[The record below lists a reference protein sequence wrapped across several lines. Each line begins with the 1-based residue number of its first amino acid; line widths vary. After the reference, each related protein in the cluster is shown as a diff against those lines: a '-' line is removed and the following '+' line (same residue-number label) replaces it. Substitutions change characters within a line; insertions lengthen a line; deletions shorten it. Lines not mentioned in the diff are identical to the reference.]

1 MKLAVKTNEDI
12 SGIWVIE
19 WVKKKP
25 LHTVMRCKCTSSLTD
40 RLSSLHLVVP
50 PDGNF
55 KLCET
60 GSCLPLCFLSVSLH
74 YLSPLRDSPSLTHFS
89 QNTSF
94 SENVCSFFC
103 IRRPCSL
110 TTSEGNGA
118 AEKMTSSMTG
128 LEATELHFTMLLCK
142 YMRASEYLP
151 IKLQQGRCMPCTVGL
166 LSNLMWPLFSRMIL
180 FNPFLCLVYVTA
192 RSF

>member
-1 MKLAVKTNEDI
+1 MSDRVSK
-12 SGIWVIE
+12 
-19 WVKKKP
+19 KKKP

-118 AEKMTSSMTG
+118 AEKWLPPWQAWRPLSCISQCYFVNIWGQVNTYQSS
-128 LEATELHFTMLLCK
+128 C
-142 YMRASEYLP
+142 
-151 IKLQQGRCMPCTVGL
+151 
-166 LSNLMWPLFSRMIL
+166 SREDACHVL
-180 FNPFLCLVYVTA
+180 
-192 RSF
+192 

>member
-1 MKLAVKTNEDI
+1 
-12 SGIWVIE
+12 
-19 WVKKKP
+19 
-25 LHTVMRCKCTSSLTD
+25 MRCKCTSSLTD

-94 SENVCSFFC
+94 SENVCSFFLHQETMQFDHIWRQWC
-103 IRRPCSL
+103 RR
-110 TTSEGNGA
+110 
-118 AEKMTSSMTG
+118 KMTSSMTG

-166 LSNLMWPLFSRMIL
+166 LSSLMWPLFSRMIL